1 MKNLALTTV
10 ALCTFLALL
19 AFPARLGAQGITT
32 SALSGTVTDAS
43 GNPVVGASISAV
55 DTSSN
60 TQYSSVTR
68 AGGRWD
74 ISNVKTGG
82 PYRVT
87 ASANGASKS
96 KSGIYTTLG
105 QTTDVNLQLSGGAGP
120 QAPTTTTS
128 TEGAA
133 ETERV
138 TVQGTSV
145 EELYSS
151 DRTGTSTYVDKK
163 EIKNLPTIT
172 RSLNDY
178 IRLTPQISTL
188 GRQGAS
194 AAGQNNRSN
203 NIQIDGATISDAFGL
218 ATAGGGT
225 GAPTESA
232 EPISLDMIDQ
242 FRVNIAPFDVR
253 ESNFSGA
260 SINGITRS
268 GENQF
273 HGAAYGFWRDENLVG
288 DGSRVR
294 QPVAAFHEN
303 TYGAWVSGPIFKDV
317 LFFVL
322 SYEGKRATVPIQGDT
337 SRFSSHFN
345 GGPGSNSIQE
355 IIDITRT
362 QYPTNAPGFDPGSI
376 GPESTTINDDKY
388 FLKLD
393 WNILPGHHASLT
405 YNHVDGTNQFGLSR
419 GTTYDLHSRQYTK
432 PIEFDSL
439 SVQIFDTWSPSF
451 STESIFVFNNT
462 SAERVPQGIFP
473 QVIVH
478 ETYGDVRFGSEQFSQ
493 ENFLNQEVVSET
505 FNANWF
511 VGNHQITVG
520 TSDEGLEFRN
530 KFLRDFFGSYDFRAA
545 FGNSATQNYRLGQP
559 SNYAVTFPTVPGTIP
574 ITEVR
579 LWDLGFYAQDKW
591 KILPNLTVTYG
602 LRFDTHV
609 FPDDPYFNPTFAAQF
624 PGRSTSQVDD
634 DYVLGPRVGFNWD
647 VFNNKNT
654 QLRGGTGIFGTRTLG
669 VLYTNQYGGTGVDF
683 QRVSANINTAIPG
696 FFKGNV
702 DNPPPPPG
710 TTGRNLPPE
719 IDLNDHD
726 FKTPQIWRSSLALD
740 QKLPGGVVA
749 TIEGLYGKNLEAV
762 TERNINLGI
771 LTGYRS
777 EDDRPIFGGDPGRF
791 APFNGTNS
799 SGFARDPHFDRV
811 ILLANTHSG
820 YTYNITGQLERPDPG
835 DGWYWKAAY
844 TYGRA
849 YDVNSTT
856 SSQAASNFGFNPVAG
871 NPNVDVLSTS
881 DFELRHR
888 FLAVVTYTFALR
900 KGWETT
906 IGAFYEGAAGHPYSV
921 LYNGDANG
929 DGQFSNDLI
938 YVPTGLTDPIFAK
951 WAGRTGE
958 TALQNW
964 TLYNQ
969 YIDNNKFLSK
979 YRGEIAPRNGGRDP
993 WINRIDLH
1001 FAQHI
1006 PLRWVS
1012 AEITADILN
1021 FGNLLDDNWGQ
1032 IKRYSAFGTPQPV
1045 TLNST
1050 TGRYTYTGTGAKA
1063 TVQSE
1068 NDLDSRWKIQLG
1080 CRISF

>member
-1 MKNLALTTV
+1 MKILSRTLTSLLLLILV
-10 ALCTFLALL
+10 ALLGL
-19 AFPARLGAQGITT
+19 PAKVGAQGVTSSSIGGTITDT
-32 SALSGTVTDAS
+32 S
-43 GNPVVGASISAV
+43 GNPVVGAQITVV
-55 DTSSN
+55 DTSSG
-60 TQYSSVTR
+60 TR
-68 AGGRWD
+68 YQGVSRGGGRWD
-74 ISNVKTGG
+74 ISNILAGG

-87 ASANGASKS
+87 ASANGQTKS
-96 KSGIYTTLG
+96 KSGIFTQLS
-105 QTTDVNLQLSGGAGP
+105 QTTDVNLQLSGGAAP
-120 QAPTTTTS
+120 ETAPTTTT
-128 TEGAA
+128 TTAGAT

-138 TVQGTSV
+138 VVQGTGV
-145 EELYSS
+145 EDLYAS

-163 EIKNLPTIT
+163 EINNLPTIT

-232 EPISLDMIDQ
+232 EPISLDNIAQ

-268 GENQF
+268 GDNQF
-273 HGAAYGFWRDENLVG
+273 HGSAYGFWRDENLVG
-288 DGSRVR
+288 DGSPAR
-294 QPVAAFHEN
+294 QPIAPFHEN

-337 SRFSSHFN
+337 SRFRFT
-345 GGPGSNSIQE
+345 GPGGVQD
-355 IIDITRT
+355 IIDITEN
-362 QYPTNAPGFDPGSI
+362 QYHFNPGQI
-376 GPESTTINDDKY
+376 GNESTTINDDKY

-393 WNILPGHHASLT
+393 WNVLPGHHASLT
-405 YNHVDGTNQFGLSR
+405 YNHVDGTNQFGLAR
-419 GTTYDLHSRQYTK
+419 GTTYDLKSRQYTK
-432 PIEFDSL
+432 PIHFDSL
-439 SVQIFDTWSPSF
+439 SFQVFDNWSPSF

-462 SAERVPQGIFP
+462 SAERVPNGIFP

-493 ENFLNQEVVSET
+493 ENFLNQEVISET
-505 FNANWF
+505 FNANYF
-511 VGNHQITVG
+511 LGNHQFTVG
-520 TSDEGLEFRN
+520 TSEELLEFEN

-545 FGNSATQNYRLGQP
+545 FGNSATENYRRGQP
-559 SNYAVTFPTVPGTIP
+559 SNYAVTFPTVKGSIP

-579 LWDLGFYAQDKW
+579 LWDLSLYAQDKW
-591 KILPNLTVTYG
+591 KVFKNLSVTYG

-609 FPDDPYFNPTFAAQF
+609 FPDDPFYNPTFAARF
-624 PGRSTSQVDD
+624 PGRDTSQIDD
-634 DYVLGPRVGFNWD
+634 DYVLGPRIGFNWD
-647 VFNNKNT
+647 VFDNKST
-654 QLRGGTGIFGTRTLG
+654 QVRGGTGIFGTRTLG

-683 QRVSANINTAIPG
+683 QRTSANINTAVPG
-696 FFKGNV
+696 FFTGNV
-702 DNPPPPPG
+702 TNPPNPPG
-710 TTGRNLPPE
+710 TTGRALPPE

-740 QKLPGGVVA
+740 QKLPGGVIA

-762 TERNINLGI
+762 TERNLNLGV
-771 LTGYRS
+771 LTGYRQD
-777 EDDRPIFGGDPGRF
+777 EHAHRPVFGGDPGHF
-791 APFNGTNS
+791 PPFNGTSS

-820 YTYNITGQLERPDPG
+820 YSYNITGQLERPDPG
-835 DGWYWKAAY
+835 DGWYWKGAY

-849 YDVNSTT
+849 TDVNSTT

-871 NPNVDVLSTS
+871 NPNVDTLSTS

-888 FLAVVTYTFALR
+888 FLGVLTYTFAFK
-900 KGWETT
+900 KGWDTT
-906 IGAFYEGAAGHPYSV
+906 IGAVYEGASGHPYSV
-921 LYNGDANG
+921 LYNGDVNG

-938 YVPTGLTDPIFAK
+938 YVPTGLTDPIRAKFRAAGTNPTPAQNLANFA
-951 WAGRTGE
+951 A
-958 TALQNW
+958 
-964 TLYNQ
+964 YND
-969 YIDNNKFLSK
+969 YIENNNFLNK
-979 YRGEIAPRNGGRDP
+979 YRGQIAPRNGGRDP
-993 WINRIDLH
+993 WINRLDLH
-1001 FAQHI
+1001 FSQKI
-1006 PLRWVS
+1006 PVKWVT
-1012 AEITADILN
+1012 AEVTADILN
-1021 FGNLLDDNWGQ
+1021 FTNLLDDNWGQ
-1032 IKRYSAFGTPQPV
+1032 IKRYSTFGTPQPV
-1045 TLNST
+1045 SYNST
-1050 TGRYTYTGTGAKA
+1050 AGTYTFLPKVGTRP

-1080 CRISF
+1080 MRFSF

>member
-1 MKNLALTTV
+1 MKILSRTLTSFVLLILV
-10 ALCTFLALL
+10 ALLVL
-19 AFPARLGAQGITT
+19 PARVGAQGVT
-32 SALSGTVTDAS
+32 SSSLGGTVTDAS
-43 GNPVVGASISAV
+43 GNPVVGAQVTVVETKSGTRY
-55 DTSSN
+55 D
-60 TQYSSVTR
+60 SVTR

-74 ISNVKTGG
+74 IANVLSGG
-82 PYRVT
+82 PFRVT
-87 ASANGASKS
+87 ASANGQTKS
-96 KSGIYTTLG
+96 KSGIFTQLS
-105 QTTDVNLQLSGGAGP
+105 QTTDVNLQLGAAPAP
-120 QAPTTTTS
+120 QAPAPTVS
-128 TEGAA
+128 EEGAVT
-133 ETERV
+133 TERV
-138 TVQGTSV
+138 TVQATSV
-145 EELYSS
+145 DDLYAS
-151 DRTGTSTYVDKK
+151 DRTGTSTYVDRK
-163 EIKNLPTIT
+163 EIQNLPTIT

-232 EPISLDMIDQ
+232 EPISLDNIAQ

-273 HGAAYGFWRDENLVG
+273 HGSFYGFWRDENLVG
-288 DGSRVR
+288 DGPPAR
-294 QPVAAFHEN
+294 QPIQPFHEN

-322 SYEGKRATVPIQGDT
+322 SYEGKRATVPIQGDI
-337 SRFSSHFN
+337 SRFTSHFT
-345 GGPGSNSIQE
+345 GPNSIQN
-355 IIDITRT
+355 IIDITQN
-362 QYPTNAPGFDPGSI
+362 QYGFDPGQI
-376 GPESTTINDDKY
+376 GNESTTINDDKY

-393 WNILPGHHASLT
+393 WNVLPGHHASLT
-405 YNHVDGTNQFGLSR
+405 YNHVDGTNQFALAR

-432 PIEFDSL
+432 PIHFESL
-439 SVQIFDTWSPSF
+439 SFQVFDNWNPSF

-462 SAERVPQGIFP
+462 DATRVPNGIFP

-505 FNANWF
+505 FNANYF
-511 VGNHQITVG
+511 LGNHQFTLG
-520 TSDEGLEFRN
+520 TSDELLEFKN

-545 FGNSATQNYRLGQP
+545 GGFTATQNYQRGAP
-559 SNYAVTFPTVPGTIP
+559 SNYAVTFPTVPGSIP

-591 KILPNLTVTYG
+591 KILKNLNVTYG
-602 LRFDTHV
+602 IRFDTHI
-609 FPDDPYFNPTFAAQF
+609 FPDDPFFNPTFAAAF
-624 PGRSTSQVDD
+624 PGRSTSQVDND
-634 DYVLGPRVGFNWD
+634 LVVGPRIGFNWD
-647 VFNNKNT
+647 VFDNKGT
-654 QLRGGTGIFGTRTLG
+654 QVRGGTGIFGTRTLG

-683 QRVSANINTAIPG
+683 KRVSQNFGGTGQPPLTPG
-696 FFKGNV
+696 FFNPDV
-702 DNPPPPPG
+702 NNPPVPPAG
-710 TTGRNLPPE
+710 TTLAPE

-726 FKTPQIWRSSLALD
+726 FKTPTIWRSSLALD
-740 QKLPGGVVA
+740 QKLPGGVIG

-762 TERNINLGI
+762 TERNINLGNFV
-771 LTGYRS
+771 GFRS
-777 EDDRPIFGGDPGRF
+777 EDDRPIFGG
-791 APFNGTNS
+791 FNKDK
-799 SGFARDPHFDRV
+799 RFDRV

-820 YTYNITGQLERPDPG
+820 YSYNITGQLERPDPG

-871 NPNVDVLSTS
+871 NPNIDTLSTS

-888 FLAVVTYTFALR
+888 FLAVLTYTFALR
-900 KGWETT
+900 KGWDTT
-906 IGAFYEGAAGHPYSV
+906 IGSVYEGASGHPYSV

-938 YVPTGLTDPIFAK
+938 YVPTGLNDPIRLKWGAFGTQTAAQNFA
-951 WAGRTGE
+951 AF
-958 TALQNW
+958 
-964 TLYNQ
+964 NQ
-969 YIDNNKFLSK
+969 YIDSNEFLSK
-979 YRGEIAPRNGGRDP
+979 YRGHIAPRNGGRDP
-993 WINRIDLH
+993 WINRLDLH
-1001 FAQHI
+1001 FSQHI
-1006 PLRWVS
+1006 PLKWVW
-1012 AEITADILN
+1012 ADLTCDILN
-1021 FGNLLDDNWGQ
+1021 FTNLLDSNWGQ
-1032 IKRYSAFGTPQPV
+1032 IKRFSAFGTPQPV

-1050 TGRYTYTGTGAKA
+1050 TQLYTFTGVGSKA
-1063 TVQSE
+1063 IVQSD

>member
-1 MKNLALTTV
+1 MKNLALTTI
-10 ALCTFLALL
+10 ALCTFAALL
-19 AFPARLGAQGITT
+19 ALPTRTFAQGTTT
-32 SALSGTVTDAS
+32 SSLGGKVTDAS
-43 GNPVVGASISAV
+43 GNPVVGAQITIV
-55 DTSSN
+55 DTSSG
-60 TQYSSVTR
+60 TRYDTVSR

-74 ISNVKTGG
+74 VSNILAGG

-87 ASANGASKS
+87 ATANGQTRS
-96 KSGIYTTLG
+96 KSGIFTQLS
-105 QTTDVNLQLSGGAGP
+105 QTTDVNLQLGAGAGP
-120 QAPTTTTS
+120 QAPAPTVS
-128 TEGAA
+128 EEGAVT
-133 ETERV
+133 TERI
-138 TVQGTSV
+138 TVQGTGIDD
-145 EELYSS
+145 LYAS

-163 EIKNLPTIT
+163 EINNLPTIT

-232 EPISLDMIDQ
+232 EPISLDNIAQ

-268 GENQF
+268 GDNQF
-273 HGAAYGFWRDENLVG
+273 HGSFYGFWRDENLVG
-288 DGSRVR
+288 DGSAIR
-294 QPVAAFHEN
+294 QPIAAFHEN

-337 SRFSSHFN
+337 SRFRLT
-345 GGPGSNSIQE
+345 GTGSVQE
-355 IIDITRT
+355 IIDITRS

-393 WNILPGHHASLT
+393 WNVLPGHHASLT
-405 YNHVDGTNQFGLSR
+405 YNHVDGTNQFGLAR
-419 GTTYDLHSRQYTK
+419 GTTYDLKSRQYTK

-439 SVQIFDTWSPSF
+439 SFQVFDNWNPSF

-462 SAERVPQGIFP
+462 AAERAPNGIFP

-505 FNANWF
+505 FNANYF
-511 VGNHQITVG
+511 IGNHQITVG
-520 TSDEGLEFRN
+520 TSDELLEFRN

-545 FGNSATQNYRLGQP
+545 FGNTATQNYRLGQP
-559 SNYAVTFPTVPGTIP
+559 SNYAVTFPTVPGSIP

-579 LWDLGFYAQDKW
+579 LWDLSLYAQDKW
-591 KILPNLTVTYG
+591 KILPNLNVTYG
-602 LRFDTHV
+602 LRFDTHI
-609 FPDDPYFNPTFAAQF
+609 FPDDPFDNPTFAARF
-624 PGRSTSQVDD
+624 PGRSTSQIDD

-647 VFNNKNT
+647 VFNNKST
-654 QLRGGTGIFGTRTLG
+654 QVRGGTGIFSSRTLG

-683 QRVSANINTAIPG
+683 QRVSATISSAQPG
-696 FFKGNV
+696 FFKG
-702 DNPPPPPG
+702 DPFNPPPPPG
-710 TTGRNLPPE
+710 TTGRSLPPE

-740 QKLPGGVVA
+740 QKLPGGVIA
-749 TIEGLYGKNLEAV
+749 TVEGLYGKNLEAV

-771 LTGYRS
+771 LTGFRP
-777 EDDRPIFGGDPGRF
+777 EDGRPIFGGIPGVT
-791 APFNGTNS
+791 FNGTNS

-820 YTYNITGQLERPDPG
+820 YSYNITGQLERPDPG

-849 YDVNSTT
+849 TDVNSST

-871 NPNVDVLSTS
+871 NPNIDTLSTS

-888 FLAVVTYTFALR
+888 FLAVVTYTFALK
-900 KGWETT
+900 KGWDTT
-906 IGAFYEGAAGHPYSV
+906 IGTVYEGAAGHPYSV

-951 WAGRTGE
+951 WSGRTGE
-958 TALQNW
+958 TAAHNFALF
-964 TLYNQ
+964 NQ
-969 YIDNNKFLSK
+969 YIDSNKFLSK
-979 YRGEIAPRNGGRDP
+979 YRGQIAPRNGGRDP
-993 WINRIDLH
+993 WINRLDLH
-1001 FAQHI
+1001 FSQHI
-1006 PLRWVS
+1006 PVKWVW
-1012 AEITADILN
+1012 ADLTADILN
-1021 FGNLLDDNWGQ
+1021 FTNMLDDNWGQ
-1032 IKRYSAFGTPQPV
+1032 IKRFSAFGTPQPV

-1063 TVQSE
+1063 IVQSGE
-1068 NDLDSRWKIQLG
+1068 DLDSRWKVQLG
-1080 CRISF
+1080 VRLSF